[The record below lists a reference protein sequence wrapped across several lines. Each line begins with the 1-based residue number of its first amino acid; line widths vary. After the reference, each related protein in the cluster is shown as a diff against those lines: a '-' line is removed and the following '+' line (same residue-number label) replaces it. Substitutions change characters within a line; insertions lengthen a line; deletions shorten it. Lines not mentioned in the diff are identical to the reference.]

1 MVDCTALQG
10 DHERRMMTL
19 EKDMEQAKIDI
30 LALQI
35 KESATQVKLDRII
48 EDLQTLMDRPQKRFD
63 ALIAV
68 LISAPISTLVG
79 VLVSRV
85 VGG

>member
-1 MVDCTALQG
+1 MVECTALQG

-19 EKDMEQAKIDI
+19 EKDMEQAKIDV

-68 LISAPISTLVG
+68 LISAPVSTLVG
-79 VLVSRV
+79 VLVSRL

>member
-1 MVDCTALQG
+1 MECTGLQA
-10 DHERRMMTL
+10 DHERRMLTL
-19 EKDMEQAKIDI
+19 EKDVEQAKVDI

-68 LISAPISTLVG
+68 LISAPVSTLIG
-79 VLVSRV
+79 ALVTRF

>member
-1 MVDCTALQG
+1 MECTGLQA
-10 DHERRMMTL
+10 DHERRMITL
-19 EKDMEQAKIDI
+19 EKDVEQAKVDI

-68 LISAPISTLVG
+68 LISAPVSTLVG
-79 VLVSRV
+79 VLVSRL